1 MKRSKQIRL
10 VLLGGV
16 ATGMLAGCDP
26 STDTSYSSGQI
37 STNGVYTNDH
47 YVGGRGYYHAPY
59 HAWFPHPYNYYV
71 PGRGYFH
78 GGYWTPQPFNS
89 PITVSQPKETSVT
102 SSSSRSSKAFGV
114 PGSSSS
120 SSSSKSST
128 TSGGTSRGGFGNSSH
143 SSGS

>member
-26 STDTSYSSGQI
+26 STDTSYPSSQVN
-37 STNGVYTNDH
+37 TNSVYTNDC
-47 YVGGRGYYHAPY
+47 YVAGRGYYHAPY
-59 HAWFPHPYNYYV
+59 HGWFPYPYNYYL

-78 GGYWTPQPFNS
+78 GGFWTPQPFNS
-89 PITVSQPKETSVT
+89 PITVSQPKQTSVT
-102 SSSSRSSKAFGV
+102 SSSSRSSKAFGS
-114 PGSSSS
+114 PSS